1 MLDERLVL
9 SSNDVKKGLWHMF
22 AAIFFFA
29 LTHASVKWLKH
40 LHFTELV
47 VFRALISIVMCYWGI
62 KAQKLS
68 LWGTNKKDLILR
80 GVFGTLA
87 LTCYFFSLQNMP
99 LATAVTV
106 QYLSPIFTIIVS
118 MFILSEKVK
127 PLQWLFFLMAF
138 VGVVIVRQGT
148 LDLEWSTL
156 GVALLGSLGAGF
168 AYTWVRKLRSTEH
181 PLTIVFYFPL
191 VTIPIIGP
199 FAIYNWTTPAL
210 MDLPFILAIGVFTQL
225 AQVQMTKAF
234 SLAQASDIG
243 IMNYLGVV
251 YAFLMGVF
259 IFNETYTTMSLVG
272 VMFIVFSVIFATQY
286 GVKKHS
292 KS

>member
-1 MLDERLVL
+1 
-9 SSNDVKKGLWHMF
+9 MF
-22 AAIFFFA
+22 VAIFFFA

-47 VFRALISIVMCYWGI
+47 VFRAIISIVMCYWGI
-62 KAQKLS
+62 KAQNLS
-68 LWGTNKKDLILR
+68 LWGNNKKDLILR

-118 MFILSEKVK
+118 MFVLSEKVK
-127 PLQWLFFLMAF
+127 PLQWLFFTIAF
-138 VGVVIVRQGT
+138 LGVVIIRQGT
-148 LDLEWSTL
+148 LNLEWFTL
-156 GVALLGSLGAGF
+156 GVALIASLGAGF

-199 FAIYNWTTPAL
+199 FAVYYWQTPAL
-210 MDLPFILAIGVFTQL
+210 IDLPFILAIGVFTQL
-225 AQVQMTKAF
+225 AQVQMTKALSF
-234 SLAQASDIG
+234 AQASEIG
-243 IMNYLGVV
+243 IMNYLGVI

-259 IFNETYTTMSLVG
+259 IFDETYTTTSLIG
-272 VMFIVFSVIFATQY
+272 VSFIVFSVVFATQY
-286 GVKKHS
+286 GVKIKS
-292 KS
+292 KPSK